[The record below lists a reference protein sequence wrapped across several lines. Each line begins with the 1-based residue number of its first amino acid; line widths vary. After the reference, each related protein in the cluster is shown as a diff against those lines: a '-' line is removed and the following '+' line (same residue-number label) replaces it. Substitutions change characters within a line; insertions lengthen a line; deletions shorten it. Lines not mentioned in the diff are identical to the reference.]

1 MSLYLFA
8 GLLGIFGFMATFN
21 SLAIRLATT
30 THPQFRIKFSD
41 FEPSTQTAKSLRIQL
56 NGVFSVSM
64 YFAFAYL
71 AGDYFLQ
78 TSPSSAF
85 KVFFEVLIIL
95 LLWDFLYYCLHRAW
109 HLPFLMKY
117 VHGRHHHVRNPTAM
131 DGLYLNP
138 LDNLGG
144 VGLFLVSVLIV
155 APISLPSFLIA
166 VLLHTLINSITHT
179 GLNLPHRAFWITN
192 FWARKHAIHHGR
204 NVNANYGVIFPFWDL
219 LFGTYE

>member
-41 FEPSTQTAKSLRIQL
+41 FEPSTQATKHLRITL

-78 TSPSSAF
+78 TNPSTVVEVICE
-85 KVFFEVLIIL
+85 VFLIL
-95 LLWDFLYYCLHRAW
+95 LLWDFLYYCLHRAF

-144 VGLFLVSVLIV
+144 VGLLFVSVLIV
-155 APISLPSFLIA
+155 SPISLTSFLIA
-166 VLLHTLINSITHT
+166 VLGHTLINSITHT
-179 GLNLPHRAFWITN
+179 GLNLPHRMFRITN
-192 FWARKHAIHHGR
+192 FWATKHAIHHGK
-204 NVNANYGVIFPFWDL
+204 NVNANYAVIFPFWDR